1 MKRMQFT
8 LIELLIVIAIIAV
21 LAAMLLPALNR
32 ARAMATRTTCMNNQ
46 KNLGNMIRFYLDE
59 NRELLLYYAYGNS
72 EYSSWNVVIKGKD
85 NGYCRPETDPLFYCP
100 SLRDKAKDS
109 AHTYGGFY
117 PDSTASTLTSAYPT
131 YYSKQTKLDGVNW
144 KAVNYRLFRS
154 PSIAMVV
161 GCSRSETRTPNSQ
174 CYIGPDKSIGY
185 AAIHNE
191 YSNIRRSTRNR
202 SAGSGRMPAW
212 RNRGFSLSGKRPG
225 SPSEHRNMPLDCQ
238 SASIPHS
245 FS

>member
-1 MKRMQFT
+1 MKKTQFT
-8 LIELLIVIAIIAV
+8 LIELFIVIAIIAV

-72 EYSSWNVVIKGKD
+72 EYSSWNVVIKGRE

-117 PDSTASTLTSAYPT
+117 PDSTASTITSAYPT
-131 YYSKQTKLDGVNW
+131 SYSKQTKLDG
-144 KAVNYRLFRS
+144 S
-154 PSIAMVV
+154 T
-161 GCSRSETRTPNSQ
+161 G
-174 CYIGPDKSIGY
+174 
-185 AAIHNE
+185 
-191 YSNIRRSTRNR
+191 RRSTIGCFALPPWRWCLAAPGRKPGPQMHSATSGRIKASAMRQFTTNTPTSSMRMDTPPRRYRR
-202 SAGSGRMPAW
+202 SMQSRSGGCGRMP
-212 RNRGFSLSGKRPG
+212 
-225 SPSEHRNMPLDCQ
+225 
-238 SASIPHS
+238 I
-245 FS
+245 

>member
-1 MKRMQFT
+1 MKKTQFT

-72 EYSSWNVVIKGKD
+72 EYSSWNVVIKGRE

-117 PDSTASTLTSAYPT
+117 PDSTASTITSAYPT

-144 KAVNYRLFRS
+144 KAINYRLFRS
-154 PSIAMVV
+154 PSMAMVL

-174 CYIGPDKSIGY
+174 CYIGSDKSIGY

-191 YSNIRRSTRNR
+191 YANILYADGHAAAPVQEKYAEQIRRVWQDAHMTEPRVFAFR
-202 SAGSGRMPAW
+202 KEAW
-212 RNRGFSLSGKRPG
+212 QPF
-225 SPSEHRNMPLDCQ
+225 
-238 SASIPHS
+238 
-245 FS
+245 